1 VPWREVSTV
10 SLREEFVHLASAEG
24 ASVRALCRRFGV
36 SPTTA
41 YKWLGRFEREGA
53 AGLAD
58 RSRRPRTSPTRT
70 PGELEA
76 AVLALRDEHPAW
88 GGRKL
93 AARLAALGQRPV
105 PHPNTV
111 TAILRRH
118 GRLEPAECAKRRA
131 WERFE
136 RAAPNELWQADF
148 KGHFALGAS
157 GARCHPLTVLD
168 DHSRFCLGL
177 EACADERGETV
188 RERLVAI
195 FRRYGLPD
203 RMLMD
208 NGAPFGAGA
217 AGAWTPLTVWLLR
230 LGIGVGHGR
239 PYHPQ
244 TQGKEERFHRTLK
257 AELLQGRVHGDLA
270 AAQRALD
277 AWRDVYNLVRPHE
290 ACGLRPPASRYAP
303 SARAFP
309 EALPP
314 IEYGPGETV
323 RKVQAKGEVWL
334 RGRPYRVPDAFRGEP
349 VALRPTERDG
359 VLAAFFLRQEIAR
372 IELRRPAED

>member
-1 VPWREVSTV
+1 M
-10 SLREEFVHLASAEG
+10 SLREEFVHLARAEG

-41 YKWLGRFEREGA
+41 YKWLGRFAREGA

-58 RSRRPRTSPTRT
+58 RSRRPRRSPTRT

-76 AVLALRDEHPAW
+76 AVLALRDAHPAW

-93 AARLAALGQRPV
+93 AARLRALGADAV

-118 GRLEPAECAKRRA
+118 GRLEPAESAKRRA

-136 RAAPNELWQADF
+136 RAAPNQLWQMDF
-148 KGHFALGAS
+148 KGHFALGAC
-157 GARCHPLTVLD
+157 GVRCHPLTVLD

-177 EACADERGETV
+177 EACPDERWETV
-188 RERLVAI
+188 RERLVAL

-208 NGAPFGAGA
+208 NGAPFGAGP

-244 TQGKEERFHRTLK
+244 TQGKDERFHRTLK
-257 AELLQGRVHGDLA
+257 AEVLQGRAHGDLA
-270 AAQRALD
+270 AAQAAFA
-277 AWRDVYNLVRPHE
+277 AWRDVYNCQRPHE
-290 ACGLRPPASRYAP
+290 ACGLLPPASRYAP
-303 SARAFP
+303 SARPFP
-309 EALPP
+309 EPPPP
-314 IEYGPGETV
+314 IEYGPGDLV

-334 RGRPYRVPDAFRGEP
+334 RGRPYRVGDAFRGQP
-349 VALRPTERDG
+349 VALRPTDEAG
-359 VLAAFFLRQEIAR
+359 VLAAFYVRQEIAR
-372 IELRRPAED
+372 VDPRQPAER